1 MINLAKAAV
10 VEEQEENEDGI
21 KGEGNVEL
29 TNMEKI
35 SCMSSLNFKCGLQS
49 VLHVKGGGNP
59 GVIAILTT
67 KMSLILRV
75 T

>member
-29 TNMEKI
+29 T
-35 SCMSSLNFKCGLQS
+35 Q
-49 VLHVKGGGNP
+49 HVEN
-59 GVIAILTT
+59 
-67 KMSLILRV
+67 
-75 T
+75 